1 MSDATALQFAP
12 PDPQRDAAD
21 RLSRLHGAL
30 ELKSALLA
38 LILPPSSQRAA
49 RAFEIETEGARQA
62 PSILVHVRHLPP
74 AARLPWLEELLARM
88 ALQPVAIRQDLLQ
101 STRRVMGAR
110 GVARPIDRLHWLVMR
125 RGLGE
130 KPTVSARAAA
140 TGDVSEWLDTDLLAI
155 ASYSA
160 FLSRMVPVERAE
172 DDDAKPALAWYELVM
187 EPWRGGVD
195 LPACDPPGGEGMVKA
210 LTTLQTLSA
219 MQRPVLPRG
228 WVAAALKVQ
237 RRTRLADVA
246 ADALRLS
253 CALLDTPM
261 PPELERQFAGAAALP
276 KTADASGR

>member
-1 MSDATALQFAP
+1 MPDATALQFAP
-12 PDPQRDAAD
+12 PEPQRDAAD

-49 RAFEIETEGARQA
+49 RAFQIETEGARQA
-62 PSILVHVRHLPP
+62 PIIHEHVKNLPP
-74 AARLPWLEELLARM
+74 AARLPWLDELLKRM
-88 ALQPVAIRQDLLQ
+88 ALQPLGIRQDLLQ

-130 KPTVSARAAA
+130 KPSVAARTAS

-155 ASYSA
+155 AAYSA
-160 FLSRMVPVERAE
+160 FLSRMVPFERG
-172 DDDAKPALAWYELVM
+172 DDDDPEAALAWYDLVL

-195 LPACDPPGGEGMVKA
+195 LPACDPPGGEEMVRA

-219 MQRPVLPRG
+219 MQRPMLTRN
-228 WVAAALKVQ
+228 WVGACLKAS
-237 RRTRLADVA
+237 RRVTLADSA

-253 CALLDTPM
+253 CLLLDTPM
-261 PPELERQFAGAAALP
+261 PPELERHYAGAAALP
-276 KTADASGR
+276 KPA